1 MADYNLQYQDTYI
14 DALLATANEL
24 KSNGYIFKGVATPTT
39 NPGTTTEKIAYIAS
53 ESGTYTNFGNLAV
66 TGLSV
71 LTFNGTAWSATSL
84 NINLDIVQTTG
95 QSTTSVMSQKA
106 VTDEIDNIIQGENA
120 INVSSLPVGNGYPNS
135 RGRCWVVDSVTRE
148 HYILEKYPEYKK
160 LKFTANSSW
169 AASIVF
175 LKSYTTPTNNAPL
188 PLCDTPYSIRAAQ
201 AGVTQVVDIPEDC
214 KYIIIGK
221 RIASSNIYTPAFL
234 SLMKSDEENEGWNGE
249 FDARYNSLPVAL
261 GWVGVNGAVVSGD
274 GKENY
279 MFDVVGVDK
288 IEITAGTNNTYYT
301 WASATATT
309 GWTPLAAARYEVAAN
324 TKTALSIP
332 TGAKYLV
339 IGKATGGSDYTP
351 ASTIFY
357 TNKYNLYNSA
367 VDIASQEELLGWLGG
382 NGQWY
387 FSGLSGSAHLAIPVV
402 GESVTIVPNAN
413 HSYYTWAS
421 AVEGYNWTLVDAATR
436 VEISNTTTLSIPQNA
451 KYIIFGVRSSY
462 QAGNYFTPQ
471 SVIFHQSLISCVSR
485 LNDMSMKT
493 KTWRF
498 MTYNIGHLNGGG
510 VTDIDKRRK
519 SSIADS
525 DYDNKKYI
533 GVSICNNFN
542 NDFIGVTEYPLD
554 FAPFTTSHSTE
565 TTREILFKKY
575 WSNFID
581 LNGQDPA
588 HIGDVNY
595 DDYNAMFGRIPL
607 LDMHKV
613 EWNSEL
619 LANRF
624 YMVGTGLL
632 GECEVKIVLAHFG
645 FNNADK
651 TDTTKQDIQ
660 VAELVAAFQQEQY
673 VIIMGDLNI
682 PSLSVLDPFISAGY
696 SLANGGAFG
705 TFNTYRYNDGFATRA
720 LDNIIVKGFNIKNVY
735 MVDTDY
741 SDHNPLLADLEL
753 NM

>member
-1 MADYNLQYQDTYI
+1 MSQIVDDLRQVAIEIKTETQVGGNTAARVGGAFERVA
-14 DALLATANEL
+14 DALEGTQQIEDMDAAVAAVQQAAAENEQTIQDIVN
-24 KSNGYIFKGVATPTT
+24 S
-39 NPGTTTEKIAYIAS
+39 
-53 ESGTYTNFGNLAV
+53 LAV
-66 TGLSV
+66 
-71 LTFNGTAWSATSL
+71 
-84 NINLDIVQTTG
+84 VQTTG
-95 QSTTSVMSQKA
+95 QSTSDVMSQKA

-120 INVSSLPVGNGYPNS
+120 IDVSSLSVGNGIPNS
-135 RGRCWVVDSVTRE
+135 RGRCWVLDSVARE
-148 HYILEKYPEYKK
+148 HYILKKYPEYKK
-160 LKFTANSSW
+160 VKFTANSSL
-169 AASIVF
+169 AAMIVF
-175 LKSYTTPTNNAPL
+175 LKSYTTPTNNTPL

-201 AGVTQVVDIPEDC
+201 PGVTQVVDIPEDC
-214 KYIIIGK
+214 NYIIIAK
-221 RIASSNIYTPAFL
+221 RTGSTNYTPVFL
-234 SLMKSDEENEGWNGE
+234 SLIKSDEENDGWNGE
-249 FDARYNSLPVAL
+249 FDARYNSLPIAA
-261 GWVGVNGAVVSGD
+261 GWVGSNGAVVAGD
-274 GKENY
+274 GRENY

-301 WASATATT
+301 WASATAAT

-324 TKTALSIP
+324 TKAALSIP
-332 TGAKYLV
+332 SGAKYLV
-339 IGKATGGSDYTP
+339 VGKATGGSDYTP

-357 TNKYNLYNSA
+357 TNKYNLYNSV

-387 FSGLSGSAHLAIPVV
+387 FGGLSGSAHLAIPVV

-413 HSYYTWAS
+413 NSYYTWAS
-421 AVEGYNWTLVDAATR
+421 AVEGYNWTLLDGATR
-436 VEISNTTTLSIPQNA
+436 VAISSTTTLSIPKNA

-462 QAGNYFTPQ
+462 QAGVDYTPQ
-471 SVIFHQSLISCVSR
+471 SVTFHQSLISCISR
-485 LNDMSMKT
+485 LNAMSMKT

-519 SSIADS
+519 SSITDS

-533 GVSICNNFN
+533 GVSICNNFG

-575 WSNFID
+575 WSSYID

-607 LDMHKV
+607 LDDLHKV
-613 EWNSEL
+613 AWNSEL

-645 FNNADK
+645 FNNSDL
-651 TDTTKQDIQ
+651 TDSTKQEIQ
-660 VAELVAAFQQEQY
+660 VAELIAAFEQEQY
-673 VIIMGDLNI
+673 VIIMGDLNL
-682 PSLSVLDPFISAGY
+682 PSLSVLAPFVAAGY

-705 TFNTYRYNDGFATRA
+705 TFNTYRKTDAFANRA
-720 LDNIIVKGFNIKNVY
+720 LDHIIVKGFNIKNAY
-735 MVDTDY
+735 MIDNDL
-741 SDHNPLLADLEL
+741 SDHNPFLADLEII
-753 NM
+753 